1 MELGC
6 HNGKKH
12 KHKQAQGYATHCDGC
27 YLQFGA
33 PMPLE
38 CPRCGRKARKAQS
51 HAGSTETAPTMA
63 PSPSVTTSGT
73 TSGTT
78 SPNPKTSQKLS
89 MPALQ
94 AKPGTSVATNA
105 PKVPSVEMHAQ
116 LASMLQQSG
125 SPPPSLQSLQS
136 LLTGEPLPELIFGKS
151 ALSIAT
157 TSPAPMPTK
166 ARSVQDLVYGKPPS
180 LPEPRTVG
188 DFMKAYKLG
197 TPYGSFGSTMSTNNN
212 TNGPKS
218 LPLEKH
224 GFMHS
229 HNHSHNKSHNP
240 KMATKPYKEPELNEE
255 GLPRDMFGSR
265 NDALHR
271 LALEQKYLTHIESP
285 SLRAL
290 MQTGQVAS
298 LAMATTDTGLELGCV
313 ADLREDPRCVE
324 AHLKS
329 CHPDFYALLERFQL
343 LGKAREGCVMFVL
356 PQPKVLRQAAL
367 TRQQVM
373 AHIGRMPDALDLVEL
388 VGMVIVPTLTTRTLQ
403 LEARDGELTVNG
415 VMARTDERFP
425 AHIVHVPQVLDTSDA
440 QLALPPPMDGASPE
454 EEGQLVVDKGGPEPP
469 DYPPPVYVEE
479 QEVQSTSSAMS
490 QVHRDSVFGHTALR
504 QLTLAMNEPRYNGS
518 IDMSAFQNTERS
530 VHAEPVQITLQHY
543 DTASAYARYEA
554 NQLPRTMRL
563 APAKRVAMTFRGAY
577 QKHLVFGQGM
587 DMCEYTVH
595 MGTTMASRPTR
606 QQLERGLVSLSF
618 SSPSNRNETTL
629 LLTRLVPSEEDRNT
643 YMTQN
648 EAVMLR
654 FEQDV
659 LHTIA
664 INHKHTMTPYEAL
677 PDEQHFLQWSPA
689 STTVPRG
696 LSAAD
701 FDALLLGEGVVKRLK
716 RRAKKAATKGARK
729 VKNAVQSKQKSVL
742 ALKLRPVP
750 NPDVLTNA
758 LRGSGSGAPGQ
769 MSVTVYDSKMQ
780 VDLDSSV
787 QGLATKRYAG
797 AINVYDIASNSL
809 ASVAQRQ
816 ATHLLSMQLGPLK
829 FDLNVDDVSSD
840 TSLYYAQDGEQVYIV
855 QFEGVALR
863 RIALLSSKTGLYVD
877 MKRQ

>member
-6 HNGKKH
+6 HNGKNDK
-12 KHKQAQGYATHCDGC
+12 KHKQYKQQGQGYASHCDGC
-27 YLQFGA
+27 YLKFEA
-33 PMPLE
+33 SMPLE
-38 CPRCGRKARKAQS
+38 CPRCGRKARKS
-51 HAGSTETAPTMA
+51 NTHAGSTETAPTMA
-63 PSPSVTTSGT
+63 PTPSPTPTLTPSGST
-73 TSGTT
+73 
-78 SPNPKTSQKLS
+78 TSQKLS

-94 AKPGTSVATNA
+94 PKSTGSVTTVSTV
-105 PKVPSVEMHAQ
+105 PKVEMHAQ
-116 LASMLQQSG
+116 LAPMLQQSG
-125 SPPPSLQSLQS
+125 SQPPSLRS
-136 LLTGEPLPELIFGKS
+136 LLTGEPLPELIFGKP
-151 ALSIAT
+151 APMAT
-157 TSPAPMPTK
+157 TSPLPIK
-166 ARSVQDLVYGKPPS
+166 ARSVQDLVYGKPPPLS
-180 LPEPRTVG
+180 VSEPRTVG
-188 DFMKAYKLG
+188 EFMKAYKLG
-197 TPYGSFGSTMSTNNN
+197 TPYGSFGSTTAN
-212 TNGPKS
+212 TNTNTDSTPKS
-218 LPLEKH
+218 LPFEKH
-224 GFMHS
+224 GFIHS
-229 HNHSHNKSHNP
+229 RKSP
-240 KMATKPYKEPELNEE
+240 KMATKPTKPYKEPELNEE
-255 GLPRDMFGSR
+255 GLPRDMFGTH
-265 NDALHR
+265 NDALRR
-271 LALEQKYLTHIESP
+271 LGLEQKYMTRIESP
-285 SLRAL
+285 ALSAL
-290 MQTGQVAS
+290 MQTGQIPSS
-298 LAMATTDTGLELGCV
+298 LTPEVGLDLGCV

-356 PQPKVLRQAAL
+356 PQPKVLRQASL
-367 TRQQVM
+367 TREQVM

-388 VGMVIVPTLTTRTLQ
+388 VGMVIVQTLTSRTLQ
-403 LEARDGELTVNG
+403 LEARAGELTVNG

-425 AHIVHVPQVLDTSDA
+425 AHIVHVPQVLDTSEA
-440 QLALPPPMDGASPE
+440 QLALPPVPDYSG
-454 EEGQLVVDKGGPEPP
+454 EGSAEAAGELVVDKGGPEPP

-490 QVHRDSVFGHTALR
+490 QVHRNSVFGHTALR
-504 QLTLAMNEPRYNGS
+504 QLTMAMNEPRYNGS

-543 DTASAYARYEA
+543 DTATTYARYEA
-554 NQLPRTMRL
+554 NQLPATTRL
-563 APAKRVAMTFRGAY
+563 APAKRLVMTFRGAY
-577 QKHLVFGQGM
+577 QKHLAFGQGM

-677 PDEQHFLQWSPA
+677 PDEQHFLQWHSA
-689 STTVPRG
+689 NVPRG
-696 LSAAD
+696 LSAGD

-758 LRGSGSGAPGQ
+758 LRGSGSAAPGQ

-780 VDLDSSV
+780 VDVDSSV
-787 QGLATKRYAG
+787 QGLATKRYTG
-797 AINVYDIASNSL
+797 AVNVYDVASNSL

-816 ATHLLSMQLGPLK
+816 NVHLMSVQLGPLK
-829 FDLNVDDVSSD
+829 FDLNVDDVSSG